1 VCALDHTA
9 AVALLD
15 INVTP
20 LFSQGTPMGEVG
32 QMLESISSN
41 RGLVNMRR
49 SFTR

>member
-1 VCALDHTA
+1 MCALDHTA
-9 AVALLD
+9 AVELLD
-15 INVTP
+15 INTP

-49 SFTR
+49 SFTW